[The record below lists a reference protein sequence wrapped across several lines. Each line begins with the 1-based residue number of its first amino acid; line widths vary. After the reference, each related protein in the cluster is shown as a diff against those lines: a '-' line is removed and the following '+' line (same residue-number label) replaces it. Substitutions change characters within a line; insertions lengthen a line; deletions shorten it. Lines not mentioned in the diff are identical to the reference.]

1 VRPNGEKNMIINK
14 LAGKLDKFKASF
26 YKHSYIQLTDN
37 SEVIID
43 RCERVVAYEENV
55 IKLELLNNALV
66 IIGTALTMRN
76 FSTDGVIIKG
86 QINSIEFSARN
97 GK

>member
-1 VRPNGEKNMIINK
+1 MNVNK
-14 LAGKLDKFKASF
+14 IAGKFDKLKSSF
-26 YKHSYIQLTDN
+26 YKHSYIQMTDS
-37 SEVIID
+37 SELVID
-43 RCERVVAYEENV
+43 RCERVSAYDENV

-86 QINSIEFSARN
+86 NIRSMEFLKL
-97 GK
+97 GEEK